1 MHTLSSLHDCDA
13 AQATTALGQA
23 TSALAAAQPAGAVG
37 PPGKVRERLP
47 QQTQQR
53 PLYGTMPAHALTQG
67 PPRGA
72 RGAARP
78 APATTAPAAPPPQAR
93 PGPRRHCPR
102 HRTRPGCRSPRTHLA
117 CWRLALATLVPL
129 LSPQSSSRRDRRR
142 APPARPSARRPGC
155 SVAGRRCVE
164 QTRRWRP
171 AGTRQRNDV
180 SAGRGTVRMRLLSQQ
195 AAPDTA
201 AGG

>member
-1 MHTLSSLHDCDA
+1 MLPKPQQRWAKPHPHWLLRNRPGLS
-13 AQATTALGQA
+13 
-23 TSALAAAQPAGAVG
+23 G
-37 PPGKVRERLP
+37 PPVRSGNACHSRHSKDRCTAPCL
-47 QQTQQR
+47 R
-53 PLYGTMPAHALTQG
+53 MRSRQG

-117 CWRLALATLVPL
+117 CWRLAHATLVLL

-171 AGTRQRNDV
+171 AGTRQQNDV